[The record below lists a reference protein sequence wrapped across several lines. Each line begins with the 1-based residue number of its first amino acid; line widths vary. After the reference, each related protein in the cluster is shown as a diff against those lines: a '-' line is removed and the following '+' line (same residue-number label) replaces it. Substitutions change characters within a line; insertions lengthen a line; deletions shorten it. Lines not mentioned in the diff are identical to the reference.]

1 MTKLKSKLTK
11 LTAIILVVIA
21 VFSIIAL
28 PVKAVNNQVS
38 ITFDFCYD
46 TAGNTIKFQKTTTD
60 DGYTVGVPGEAL
72 CRIYADGKDA
82 FCIEP
87 GHSLHVGDTL
97 SKSAISAWKDLGSA
111 KQKAVN
117 LALLYG
123 LPGSGSDLNGT
134 EDQKWVATQLIVW
147 EIVSGCRKTKND
159 FACTNTKFIDGIT
172 SGGAN
177 PGVKSVYNAISKE
190 LANHSTVPSFA
201 STIKSKSEIYE
212 MKYSDGK
219 YKLTLTDEN
228 KVLEKFNFKSTGGV
242 TVSSSGNKLTVTTD
256 SPLTKNVS
264 FDCQKKIPDVGNAV
278 LVPYGDSYN
287 QDVITGVEN
296 EDDPVRAYF
305 RVQTDAGKLKLI
317 KTSEDGVVEDIK
329 FTITGDDF
337 EKTVKTN
344 SKGEIEIKNLE
355 PGKYTITETVANKYQ
370 EQESKT
376 VTVKSGKTT
385 EVTFNNVLKK
395 SSIKIIKKDAETNKV
410 IPLAG
415 FGFKIK
421 DADDKVVSFDD
432 EEILYT
438 DETGTISLPIKL
450 SYGKYKLIEVQAGTG
465 YVLDETPVEFTVNGN
480 DTVVEVIKENKP
492 QKGTITIT
500 KTGEIFTSVVTD
512 ETTYQ
517 PVYESGTLSGAE
529 FTILA
534 KEDFVTPDGTV
545 RYKKGET
552 VDVITT
558 DESGKAVSKPL
569 YLGEYVVVES
579 NTIDGYIRNNE
590 EYPVTIEYAE
600 QNVEVTNADLSI
612 NNIRQKAEITLNK
625 ILETD
630 ERTGN
635 NGEILNVAFA
645 LYANEEIKAN
655 DGTVIPKDGLIEI
668 VNCDEKGKVTFI
680 TDIPFG
686 KYYVQ
691 EYATDEHYVLDDTK
705 YEFEFT
711 YSDPDKAVQQITIND
726 DKPIKNKL
734 IKGKLVISKKDVS
747 TGKLIPDAGFR
758 IKYEKGDIVIEGYT
772 NKRGIAEFV
781 LTYGKYT
788 YEEFDAPD
796 RYILDNTPYE
806 FEIKE
811 NGQVIKAEMTNEKQP
826 EPKQPQTGDNSHTGF
841 YIGLIAI
848 ALGGV
853 VSFAIIK
860 FRKKDEDD
868 CE

>member
-1 MTKLKSKLTK
+1 MKNKITK
-11 LTAIILVVIA
+11 LTAIILVMIA
-21 VFSIIAL
+21 VFSMICIV
-28 PVKAVNNQVS
+28 PVSAVDNVVS
-38 ITFDFCYD
+38 ITFDYCYD

-60 DGYTVGVPGEAL
+60 DGYTVGVAGEPL

-123 LPGSGSDLNGT
+123 LPGSGSELNGT

-147 EIVSGCRKTKND
+147 EFVSGCRSTKNG
-159 FACTNTKFIDGIT
+159 FTCTNTKFIDGIT

-177 PGVKSVYNAISKE
+177 PGVKSVYNAISNR

-242 TVSSSGNKLTVTTD
+242 TVTTSGNKLTVTTD
-256 SPLTKNVS
+256 SPLTKNVV
-264 FDCQKKIPDVGNAV
+264 FNCQKTMPDVGNSV
-278 LVPYGDSYN
+278 LVPYGDSAD

-317 KTSEDGVVEDIK
+317 KTSEDDVVENIK
-329 FTITGDDF
+329 FTITGDEY

-344 SKGEIEIKNLE
+344 SKGEIEVENLE
-355 PGKYTITETVANKYQ
+355 PGKYTITETVANRYQ

-395 SSIKIIKKDAETNKV
+395 SSIKIIKKDAETNKI

-415 FGFKIK
+415 FGFKIE
-421 DADDKVVSFDD
+421 DANGEFVKVEKETVF
-432 EEILYT
+432 YT
-438 DETGTISLPIKL
+438 DETGTISLPVEL
-450 SYGKYKLIEVQAGTG
+450 SFGKYKLIEVQAGTG
-465 YVLDETPVEFTVNGN
+465 YVLDETPVEFTVNGK
-480 DTVVEVIKENKP
+480 DTVVEVVKGNKP

-500 KTGEIFTSVVTD
+500 KTGEIFASVIAD
-512 ETTYQ
+512 EITYQ
-517 PVYESGTLSGAE
+517 PVYETGTLSYAE

-534 KEDFVTPDGTV
+534 KEDVVTPDGAV

-552 VDVITT
+552 VDIITT
-558 DESGKAVSKPL
+558 DENGKAVSKPL

-579 NTIDGYIRNNE
+579 NIVDSYIHNE
-590 EYPVTIEYAE
+590 ETYPVTLEYAG
-600 QNVEVTNADLSI
+600 QNVDITNADLTV
-612 NNIRQKAEITLNK
+612 NNIRQKAEITLHK
-625 ILETD
+625 ILEAD
-630 ERTGN
+630 ERIGN

-645 LYANEEIKAN
+645 LYANEEIKAS

-668 VNCDEKGKVTFI
+668 ANCDEKGRVTFT
-680 TDIPFG
+680 TDISFG

-691 EYATDEHYVLDDTK
+691 EYATDEHYILDDSK
-705 YEFEFT
+705 YEFEFV
-711 YSDPDKAVQQITIND
+711 YSDPEKAVQQILIND
-726 DKPIKNKL
+726 DKPIENKL

-758 IKYEKGDIVIEGYT
+758 IKDEKGNIVIEGYT
-772 NKRGIAEFV
+772 NEKGIAEFV
-781 LTYGKYT
+781 LTYGRYI

-796 RYILDNTPYE
+796 GYILDNTPYE

-826 EPKQPQTGDNSHTGF
+826 EPKQPQTGDSSHTGF

-848 ALGGV
+848 ALGGL
-853 VSFAIIK
+853 VSFVVVK
-860 FRKKDEDD
+860 LRKKDEEDS
-868 CE
+868 E